1 MKLKVLTVRSPM
13 TTKSYGK
20 RLKTMIAVYC
30 IEKVRL
36 LTASLKDSDCIA
48 ILGGSLFNS
57 TRVGDKENVGVL
69 NPLNL
74 SESK

>member
-1 MKLKVLTVRSPM
+1 M

-20 RLKTMIAVYC
+20 RLKTMIPFYC

-36 LTASLKDSDCIA
+36 LTASLKDSKPGRIA

-57 TRVGDKENVGVL
+57 TRVVDKENVGVL
-69 NPLNL
+69 NPLDL
-74 SESK
+74 SESQ